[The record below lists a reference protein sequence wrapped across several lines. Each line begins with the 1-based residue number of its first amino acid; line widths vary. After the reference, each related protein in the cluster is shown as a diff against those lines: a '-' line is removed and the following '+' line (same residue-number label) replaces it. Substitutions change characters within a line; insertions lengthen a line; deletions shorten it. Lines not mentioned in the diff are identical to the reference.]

1 MLHKF
6 KRKPITKY
14 IPYKK
19 ITNPQNNASK
29 KHIILY
35 DTRNTINNVVNPSS
49 SPLVSPLY
57 YPIIYNNKYINR
69 RVLTPIY
76 NNRFAIIDKS
86 DSHSSKC
93 EKQTKKIKLKNTSL
107 ETSKNKQTKK
117 NKDGEEKIK
126 KRPSELSKK
135 LEKKKKKIDADR
147 KLKRERNKKLKY
159 KVNYSKLDSKGDPSV
174 SFVVKS
180 KRRAELMAILNAK
193 IKGKG
198 AKKENRIVRTRTIRK
213 LGKEFAR
220 IYIRYRNMLL
230 KSKGSDNRFILS
242 PGSEELCQKAALQ
255 CIYHDITPRQLL
267 EYWDIH
273 ISEFAPGNFVKPYP
287 PLSFLTSVYASEQ
300 VSMALFEKTTGG
312 SKKWSS
318 GDFNKQ
324 YDDKNYK
331 NNSHS
336 FFDVEQLDKRLRH
349 GLIDAGFNLGDK
361 YDNRYLLTVQKT
373 ALAIVHGKKIF
384 VAGKLKE
391 MVDWAID
398 NLYGGE
404 CE

>member
-6 KRKPITKY
+6 KYNPIAKY

-29 KHIILY
+29 KHRILY
-35 DTRNTINNVVNPSS
+35 GTHSTISNVVNPSS
-49 SPLVSPLY
+49 SPLGSPLY
-57 YPIIYNNKYINR
+57 YHIIYNNKYINR

-86 DSHSSKC
+86 DTHFEKCVKLEKKSSK
-93 EKQTKKIKLKNTSL
+93 KSLGKNQKNDKSDKKEDS
-107 ETSKNKQTKK
+107 
-117 NKDGEEKIK
+117 K
-126 KRPSELSKK
+126 KRSSELSKK
-135 LEKKKKKIDADR
+135 LEKKKEKIVADR
-147 KLKRERNKKLKY
+147 KRKREENKKLKY

-180 KRRAELMAILNAK
+180 KRRKELMDILDAK

-198 AKKENRIVRTRTIRK
+198 STKENRTLRTITIRK

-230 KSKGSDNRFILS
+230 KSKGSNSRFNLS
-242 PGSEELCQKAALQ
+242 PGSEELCQRAAVQ
-255 CIYHDITPRQLL
+255 CIYHNITPRQLL
-267 EYWDIH
+267 EYWDVH
-273 ISEFAPGNFVKPYP
+273 ISEFANGTFVKPYP

-300 VSMALFEKTTGG
+300 VEMALFEETSGG
-312 SKKWSS
+312 TKKWSS
-318 GDFNKQ
+318 GDFNKHNS
-324 YDDKNYK
+324 DNDYK

-349 GLIDAGFNLGDK
+349 GLIDAGFDLGDK

-398 NLYGGE
+398 NLYGDE
-404 CE
+404 NE

>member
-1 MLHKF
+1 MLHNFRGNAIGKC
-6 KRKPITKY
+6 IT
-14 IPYKK
+14 YKK
-19 ITNPQNNASK
+19 VINHKNNANK
-29 KHIILY
+29 KHYLLY
-35 DTRNTINNVVNPSS
+35 NIRHTINNVVRPSS

-86 DSHSSKC
+86 DTHFAKCVKLEKKSSK
-93 EKQTKKIKLKNTSL
+93 KSLGKNQKNDKSDKKEDS
-107 ETSKNKQTKK
+107 NK
-117 NKDGEEKIK
+117 
-126 KRPSELSKK
+126 RSSELSKK
-135 LEKKKKKIDADR
+135 LEKKKEKIVAER
-147 KLKRERNKKLKY
+147 KRKREENKKLKY

-180 KRRAELMAILNAK
+180 KRRKELMDILDAK

-198 AKKENRIVRTRTIRK
+198 STKENRITRTRTVRK

-230 KSKGSDNRFILS
+230 KSKGSTSRFSLS
-242 PGSEELCQKAALQ
+242 PGSEELCQKAAVQ
-255 CIYHDITPRQLL
+255 CIYHNITPRQLL

-273 ISEFAPGNFVKPYP
+273 ISEFANGTFVKPYP

-300 VSMALFEKTTGG
+300 VSMALFEETTGG

-324 YDDKNYK
+324 TGDKNYK

-349 GLIDAGFNLGDK
+349 GLIDAGFDLGDK

-398 NLYGGE
+398 NLYGSEDG
-404 CE
+404 

>member
-6 KRKPITKY
+6 KYNPIAKC

-29 KHIILY
+29 KHRILY
-35 DTRNTINNVVNPSS
+35 GIHSTISNVVNPSS
-49 SPLVSPLY
+49 SPLGSPLY
-57 YPIIYNNKYINR
+57 YHIIYNNKYINR

-76 NNRFAIIDKS
+76 NNRSAIIDKS
-86 DSHSSKC
+86 DTHFEKCVKLEKKSSK
-93 EKQTKKIKLKNTSL
+93 KSLGKNQKNDKSDKKEDS
-107 ETSKNKQTKK
+107 
-117 NKDGEEKIK
+117 K
-126 KRPSELSKK
+126 KRSSELSKK
-135 LEKKKKKIDADR
+135 LEKKKEKIVAER
-147 KLKRERNKKLKY
+147 KRKREENKKLKY

-180 KRRAELMAILNAK
+180 KRRKELMDILDAK

-198 AKKENRIVRTRTIRK
+198 STKENRTLRTITIRK

-230 KSKGSDNRFILS
+230 KSKGSNSRFNLS
-242 PGSEELCQKAALQ
+242 PGSEELCQRAAVQ
-255 CIYHDITPRQLL
+255 CIYHNITPRQLL
-267 EYWDIH
+267 EYWDVH
-273 ISEFAPGNFVKPYP
+273 ISEFANGTFVKPYP

-300 VSMALFEKTTGG
+300 VEMALFEETSGG
-312 SKKWSS
+312 TKKWSS
-318 GDFNKQ
+318 GDFNKHNS
-324 YDDKNYK
+324 DNDYK

-349 GLIDAGFNLGDK
+349 GLIDAGFDLGDK

-404 CE
+404 DE